1 RISSGLFYEPSPTNL
16 WYNTFINSGNP
27 QAYSAA
33 ITPVSAFAPSFP
45 NVITLSA
52 GAVPASNDITT
63 VTPNYRNAYT
73 INSSIQLEHQLTHND
88 AITVGYVNTGA
99 RELEFLRNLN
109 LVNPTGF
116 LADGRP

>member
-1 RISSGLFYEPSPTNL
+1 
-16 WYNTFINSGNP
+16 
-27 QAYSAA
+27 
-33 ITPVSAFAPSFP
+33 
-45 NVITLSA
+45 
-52 GAVPASNDITT
+52 

-88 AITVGYVNTGA
+88 SITVGYVNTGA

-116 LADGRP
+116 LADGRPVYGSSRLFPQFNNITLQDVGAITEYNALIVHYQPSLAQGIQLCASSSM